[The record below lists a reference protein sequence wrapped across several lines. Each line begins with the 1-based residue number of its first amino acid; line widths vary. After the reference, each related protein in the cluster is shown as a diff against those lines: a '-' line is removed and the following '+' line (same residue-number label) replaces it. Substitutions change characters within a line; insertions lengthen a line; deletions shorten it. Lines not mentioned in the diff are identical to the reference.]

1 MTNMLLTLAILL
13 PAAPAPAPK
22 DTKPKGPPP
31 QVVMISG
38 GSGMLEILQTQTVQK
53 SVPQQ
58 RTRQVQVGQQTRT
71 VTETVMVSVS
81 FPVQQVIRVSL
92 DDNGVQVYGADG
104 KKIDPKDVGKRVA
117 KPVAALL
124 SADGKPVDPFY
135 LRLAREGTLVFV
147 VPAAATL
154 RQDFSDPTR
163 PKDAAPK
170 PLEVKPVPVRKR

>member
-1 MTNMLLTLAILL
+1 MTSTLLTLAILF

-22 DTKPKGPPP
+22 DTGPKGLPPRVVTVSAVSDNSLQFL
-31 QVVMISG
+31 QVTHVLTS
-38 GSGMLEILQTQTVQK
+38 QKVQ
-53 SVPQQ
+53 VPE
-58 RTRQVQVGQQTRT
+58 QVQTEQGVVQ
-71 VTETVMVSVS
+71 VTKAKTIEVPV
-81 FPVQQVIRVSL
+81 PVQRITRVSL
-92 DDNGVQVYGADG
+92 DDKGVQVYGADG
-104 KKIDPKDVGKRVA
+104 KKIDPKEVRKRVA

-147 VPAAATL
+147 IPAAPL
-154 RQDFSDPTR
+154 RQDFSDPDR